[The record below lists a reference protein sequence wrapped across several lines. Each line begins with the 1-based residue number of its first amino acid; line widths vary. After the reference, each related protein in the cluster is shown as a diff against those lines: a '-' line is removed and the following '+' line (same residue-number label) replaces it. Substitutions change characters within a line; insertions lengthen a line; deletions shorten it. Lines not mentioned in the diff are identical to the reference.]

1 MNLLLR
7 SHQNVTDPVW
17 SVIFSIIILLIGVG
31 YYVYTILNYDDGK
44 NNAQESNHENWYAR
58 KSIQSQNLS
67 LRWETNW

>member
-7 SHQNVTDPVW
+7 SHQNVNDPVW

-44 NNAQESNHENWYAR
+44 NDAQESNHEN
-58 KSIQSQNLS
+58 
-67 LRWETNW
+67 